1 MTAENMMFITQII
14 MVIAIIVG
22 PIAAVQVE
30 KYLDRKREQENRK
43 LWIFSNLMATRAT
56 RLSPTHVE
64 ALNRIEVEFYRDRD
78 VMEARKVLL
87 DAFENFPQDD
97 KASDYSV
104 RLEKAVEKSN
114 DCLVKLLYQMSECLG
129 YHFDEVHLKKGVYA
143 PRGHAE
149 VELQHY
155 ELRQY
160 LLAVLKGNTPIP
172 IRDFDKSA
180 KQ

>member
-1 MTAENMMFITQII
+1 MAVENIMLITQII

-22 PIAAVQVE
+22 PIAAVQIE
-30 KYLDRKREQENRK
+30 KYLDRKREQRNRK

-56 RLSPTHVE
+56 RLSPAHVE
-64 ALNRIEVEFYRDRD
+64 ALNRIEVEFYKDRD

-87 DAFENFPQDD
+87 DAFENFPQDE
-97 KASDYSV
+97 KALDYFA

-143 PRGHAE
+143 PRGHIEAD
-149 VELQHY
+149 LQQY

-160 LLAVLKGNTPIP
+160 LLAILKGNAPIP
-172 IRDFDKSA
+172 IRDYDRVA
-180 KQ
+180 K